1 MDITLKQQ
9 ELEINNKRKAAIFT
23 VVLHALLLLLL
34 LFMVNNIETPEPQQN
49 EGIAIAFGAIDAGGD
64 FEESVEEPVEE
75 VNETE
80 AVEEVQETQ
89 PTPTRAEPTPKPVQS
104 STNSDEIAINRK
116 KEADAKAKA
125 DAVAKAKAEAER
137 KRLEEIKK
145 RNSTVF
151 KKPSGGGTTPT
162 NPGDPNSTIV
172 DGGTGQGQTG
182 SGVDMTGRTP
192 TNRPAA
198 PKNPGVKG
206 NLVINICIDS
216 KGNVISAESTQK
228 GSTIND
234 ADIIKIAVSNA
245 KKWKFNTDKNAPD
258 KQCGSITYNFS
269 IR

>member
-9 ELEINNKRKAAIFT
+9 ELEINNKRKATIFT
-23 VVLHALLLLLL
+23 VIVHALLLLLL

-116 KEADAKAKA
+116 KEADA
-125 DAVAKAKAEAER
+125 EG

-145 RNSTVF
+145 RNSTKF
-151 KKPSGGGTTPT
+151 KKPSVDGTTPT

-206 NLVINICIDS
+206 NLIIKICIDS

-228 GSTIND
+228 GSSIND

-269 IR
+269 IRKGSN